1 MDHGTRPWQ
10 ALIDQ
15 RMMRSH
21 AIRFMLRQLA
31 ALLLLSPVALLPAQ
45 AHQIESALNYLD
57 GTLELTSSFSNGE
70 PAEGAVVRLLN
81 PDGSTGQEL
90 GRTDASGTLQLDL
103 RGVSDGVV
111 DLQVDGGPG
120 HRDYLELPI
129 KSGEVN
135 LDAVVSLPVSL
146 VLMGLLVSVRR
157 RNDDDSHGRQHRQ

>member
-1 MDHGTRPWQ
+1 MGSRAGLGRAAVGLPESGPTAAGQLRCAIPGMDHGTRPWQ

-31 ALLLLSPVALLPAQ
+31 TLLLLSPVALLPAQ

-81 PDGSTGQEL
+81 PDGSTGSFKY
-90 GRTDASGTLQLDL
+90 RHFL
-103 RGVSDGVV
+103 R
-111 DLQVDGGPG
+111 
-120 HRDYLELPI
+120 H
-129 KSGEVN
+129 
-135 LDAVVSLPVSL
+135 
-146 VLMGLLVSVRR
+146 
-157 RNDDDSHGRQHRQ
+157 